1 MFAAILNSFFIVL
14 LSMVFVQRNLI
25 EINIYKNFE
34 MSTKDR
40 INLSQCSRNN
50 KEIHLMEFVQ
60 KYTLFIFLR
69 LLPILNQNLFRCMSY
84 FNIFSKTL
92 LRDKEKLSSYLPKK
106 DLKILLKP
114 KQVFINQILLHCVIT
129 YHCV

>member
-14 LSMVFVQRNLI
+14 LSMVFVKRNLI

-50 KEIHLMEFVQ
+50 KEIHIMEFVQ

-69 LLPILNQNLFRCMSY
+69 LLLILNKNLFRCMSY
-84 FNIFSKTL
+84 FNIFFQNTL
-92 LRDKEKLSSYLPKK
+92 
-106 DLKILLKP
+106 
-114 KQVFINQILLHCVIT
+114 T
-129 YHCV
+129 

>member
-50 KEIHLMEFVQ
+50 KEISNGVCAKVYLIHFLTIIADF
-60 KYTLFIFLR
+60 KSKFI
-69 LLPILNQNLFRCMSY
+69 
-84 FNIFSKTL
+84 
-92 LRDKEKLSSYLPKK
+92 
-106 DLKILLKP
+106 
-114 KQVFINQILLHCVIT
+114 
-129 YHCV
+129 

>member
-50 KEIHLMEFVQ
+50 KEIHTYNGVCAKVYLIHFL
-60 KYTLFIFLR
+60 TIIADFIYFIYLGVCR
-69 LLPILNQNLFRCMSY
+69 ILTFFPTHSY
-84 FNIFSKTL
+84 VI
-92 LRDKEKLSSYLPKK
+92 KK
-106 DLKILLKP
+106 
-114 KQVFINQILLHCVIT
+114 N
-129 YHCV
+129 